1 MQNLR
6 YCYCMYSNCFSA
18 IDYSNLLLDVVL
30 VVDDGSL
37 FVECAFAAGDGW
49 MIGTLFSTD
58 VVEYWTDP
66 DDVVVVD
73 EVVVEV
79 VVVSLTL
86 HFQN

>member
-6 YCYCMYSNCFSA
+6 YCYCMYSNCSSE

-37 FVECAFAAGDGW
+37 FVEYTFAAGDGW
-49 MIGTLFSTD
+49 MIGTLFSTG

-66 DDVVVVD
+66 DDDVVV
-73 EVVVEV
+73 EIVVEV